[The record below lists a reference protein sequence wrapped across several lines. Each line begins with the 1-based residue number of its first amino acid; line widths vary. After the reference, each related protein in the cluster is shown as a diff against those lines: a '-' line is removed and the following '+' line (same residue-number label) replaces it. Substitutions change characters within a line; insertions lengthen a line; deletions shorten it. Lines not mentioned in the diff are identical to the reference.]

1 MMTIKMTAR
10 LWISNN
16 DDNDIEVTIRKKIT
30 MIATM
35 IIRNIMEN
43 DYYSNKNNRVI
54 LLIKKYEES
63 GHEYNSNA
71 NNNNNDNNDNVI

>member
-35 IIRNIMEN
+35 IIRKIMEN

-54 LLIKKYEES
+54 LLIKKY
-63 GHEYNSNA
+63 
-71 NNNNNDNNDNVI
+71 

>member
-35 IIRNIMEN
+35 IIRKIMEN

>member
-16 DDNDIEVTIRKKIT
+16 DDNDIEVTIRKKIA

-35 IIRNIMEN
+35 IIRKIMEN